1 MERIKAAKD
10 GKSAPPKKAEKEE
23 EFGEVVEG
31 EESAGAPA
39 PA

>member
-23 EFGEVVEG
+23 VGEVVEG